1 MTETA
6 APTTS
11 IGELMQRDPLSLSNQ
26 DLDAI
31 IAELRKQ
38 RHQFT
43 AEANKTVGKPDAKKS
58 APQKARETLSAD
70 IAASKLNIDDLFGD
84 L

>member
-1 MTETA
+1 MTEQTQQ
-6 APTTS
+6 TS
-11 IGELMQRDPLSLSNQ
+11 IGELMQRDPLALSSQ

-38 RHQFT
+38 RHIFS
-43 AEANKTVGKPDAKKS
+43 AENNKTIGKPEAKKS
-58 APQKARETLSAD
+58 APQKAKEKLASD
-70 IAASKLNIDDLFGD
+70 IKASDINIDDLFGD

>member
-1 MTETA
+1 MIEQ
-6 APTTS
+6 PPKTS
-11 IGELMQRDPLSLSNQ
+11 IGELMQRDPLSLSTA

-38 RHQFT
+38 RHLFT
-43 AEANKTVGKPDAKKS
+43 AENNKTIGKPEAKKS
-58 APQKARETLSAD
+58 APQKAKENLSAD
-70 IAASKLNIDDLFGD
+70 IKASDINIDDLFGD